1 MAKPT
6 TLSLDQR
13 IDALTIG
20 DLLVM
25 ITEIVRKVV
34 REEISKDYYIN
45 ENGIKVL
52 YEQEDI
58 APEYLAQLNRDYED
72 IESGDME
79 LIAGEMVL
87 EELKELGLNVCCAG
101 MSSPPVARQKLKKL
115 ARRSP
120 KFAEAIVRK
129 IVWLTENAGEIAH
142 RPIKGSEFYSL
153 HSGSYRIPYLLDKS
167 KKLII
172 IDDTAKHDA
181 PYDRIGKL

>member
-6 TLSLDQR
+6 TLSLDQP

-20 DLLVM
+20 DLQVM
-25 ITEIVRKVV
+25 IAEIVRKVV

-52 YEQEDI
+52 YEEEDI

-87 EELKELGLNVCCAG
+87 KELKELGLNV
-101 MSSPPVARQKLKKL
+101 
-115 ARRSP
+115 
-120 KFAEAIVRK
+120 
-129 IVWLTENAGEIAH
+129 
-142 RPIKGSEFYSL
+142 
-153 HSGSYRIPYLLDKS
+153 
-167 KKLII
+167 
-172 IDDTAKHDA
+172 
-181 PYDRIGKL
+181 

>member
-20 DLLVM
+20 DLQVM

-34 REEISKDYYIN
+34 REEISKGYYIN

-58 APEYLAQLNRDYED
+58 TPEYLAQLNRDYED

-87 EELKELGLNVCCAG
+87 EELKELGLNV
-101 MSSPPVARQKLKKL
+101 
-115 ARRSP
+115 
-120 KFAEAIVRK
+120 
-129 IVWLTENAGEIAH
+129 
-142 RPIKGSEFYSL
+142 
-153 HSGSYRIPYLLDKS
+153 
-167 KKLII
+167 
-172 IDDTAKHDA
+172 
-181 PYDRIGKL
+181 